1 MEPVASSR
9 CPSQRDKARATAR
22 AFLFRVPAN
31 NLRSQVVSSSAGRSA
46 RIPGPPRDNHKGAG
60 RRPQVIAFDNC
71 FILL

>member
-9 CPSQRDKARATAR
+9 CPSQRDQARASAR
-22 AFLFRVPAN
+22 AFLSRVPAN
-31 NLRSQVVSSSAGRSA
+31 NLRSQVVSSSAGPQA
-46 RIPGPPRDNHKGAG
+46 AGGDNHKGAG